1 MALSA
6 SVTATGDVTAGAAS
20 VLAVQVRA
28 TAAAGTVVLK
38 DGGAGG
44 TTKLTVY
51 TPASAAA
58 TVVVPIPGGGILFA
72 SKVHAT
78 LTNADGLTVV
88 YQ

>member
-28 TAAAGTVVLK
+28 
-38 DGGAGG
+38 
-44 TTKLTVY
+44 
-51 TPASAAA
+51 SAAA

-72 SKVHAT
+72 ARVHAT

>member
-1 MALSA
+1 MASSA
-6 SVTATGDVTAGAAS
+6 SVTSTGDVTAGPAQ
-20 VLAVQVRA
+20 VLAVEVRGTA
-28 TAAAGTVVLK
+28 TAGTAVLK

-58 TVVVPIPGGGILFA
+58 TVVLPIPGGILFA

>member
-6 SVTATGDVTAGAAS
+6 SVTATGDVTAGPAQ

-28 TAAAGTVVLK
+28 TATAGTVVLK

-51 TPASAAA
+51 TPASVAALV
-58 TVVVPIPGGGILFA
+58 TLPVPGGGILFA